1 MDRDTFCALEYLV
14 NIYFDIDFTSSSEG
28 EIVDS
33 VVRHAYRDAT
43 NQGAFNTRIK
53 KYQDHYQDHYSDS
66 KDDDTVKNMI
76 DEKAKNAAG
85 ELKTRLQK
93 FNEGD
98 SGFEK
103 WHDDTCTELKK
114 YFEDFTWV
122 DTADK
127 GHAEKD
133 NSIVFTYG
141 NAQKWVNMTIKNIY
155 VLYLVGKLVEDNLGP
170 GYKKFL
176 EDFSA
181 ICDKHEDFH
190 LPVDSYIIDEV
201 CREGLITKEML
212 ENNDFPRN
220 EKVSLPQ
227 RKELNEKKI
236 PSECVKGWSQ
246 WDQGTY
252 EKFIKL
258 VNKKHEKDLFAW
270 ECESW
275 IKAKK
280 ARNNNQKRIVSWTEG
295 AQSME
300 IYVLIDDDVPI
311 PHFHVRKY
319 DRPDPSPEDFSKDH
333 ILWEAA
339 LCFDSAEYLMHGVYE
354 DLIPSRHETLALDTM
369 LRKVIRIRGHE
380 KSYWQI
386 AVDEW
391 NRNNKKQFLPDLKQ
405 PDYTELKTL

>member
-1 MDRDTFCALEYLV
+1 MDRDDTFRALEYLV
-14 NIYFDIDFTSSSEG
+14 NIYFDIDFTSSSED

-33 VVRHAYRDAT
+33 VIRHAYIDAT

-53 KYQDHYQDHYSDS
+53 EYQNHYSDDKS
-66 KDDDTVKNMI
+66 EGGKENFVSERLK
-76 DEKAKNAAG
+76 EARKAATDHLRDK
-85 ELKTRLQK
+85 LDK
-93 FNEGD
+93 FEEYSVFTN
-98 SGFEK
+98 
-103 WHDDTCTELKK
+103 WHDKTCEALMMEFKEFK
-114 YFEDFTWV
+114 WV
-122 DTADK
+122 DKEHKEK
-127 GHAEKD
+127 GKA
-133 NSIVFTYG
+133 FTYG

-176 EDFSA
+176 EDYSA

-201 CREGLITKEML
+201 CREGLITKKML

-227 RKELNEKKI
+227 KKELNEKKI

-246 WDQGTY
+246 WDQKTY
-252 EKFIKL
+252 NDFITL
-258 VNKKHEKDLFAW
+258 VKDNHREDVFAW
-270 ECESW
+270 ECKSW

-280 ARNNNQKRIVSWTEG
+280 ARNNNQKRIVSWPEG

-339 LCFDSAEYLMHGVYE
+339 LCFDSAEYLKHGVYE
-354 DLIPSRHETLALDTM
+354 DLIPSRHETLALDTI
-369 LRKVIRIRGHE
+369 LRKVIHFRGHE

-386 AVDEW
+386 AIDEW
-391 NRNNKKQFLPDLKQ
+391 NRNNKGQLPPDLNQ
-405 PDYTELKTL
+405 PDYTELKTS